1 MPTLTIQII
10 AKASSGASGTTRYS
24 RDLHR
29 MLGAHG
35 IAARL
40 SVPTPMPRSYAARR
54 VLRQAGVDLGAF
66 FGSYPLHA
74 PLPAEPATCY
84 HLTSQTLATLL
95 LCQSLPRPVVVSVLD
110 IIPYLVRHHPTL
122 NTLRHPLDRL
132 CYRLALRGLHR
143 ADLLIAISHD
153 TRRTLIEQLHL
164 DPQRIR
170 VVYPAVDGQHFRP
183 QPVPAAFY
191 QRYALTPDTTY
202 LLYVGSDDP
211 RKNLPTLLHA
221 FAQVQQQ
228 QPATCLLL
236 VGAAQFPGARAR
248 LQALAQS
255 LGIAAQVRWLDH
267 VPDADLPMMYNAST
281 VLVLPALYEGFGY
294 PLVEAMACGVPVVA
308 ANATALPEVVGD
320 AGILFDPARAD
331 TLADALVQVVRD
343 PVQAQR
349 MREAGLERAR
359 QFAPAYITP
368 QLVQVYTEAQG
379 YGVR

>member
-1 MPTLTIQII
+1 MPAVAVQLI
-10 AKASSGASGTTRYS
+10 AKAGSGASGTTRYS

-40 SVPTPMPRSYAARR
+40 SFPAPVPRSYAARR
-54 VLRQAGVDLGAF
+54 VLRWAGVDLGAF

-74 PLPAEPATCY
+74 PLPAEPAACY

-95 LCQSLPRPVVVSVLD
+95 LRQSLPRPVVVSVLD

-132 CYRLALRGLHR
+132 CYRLALRGLRR
-143 ADLLIAISHD
+143 ADLLIAISHH
-153 TRRTLIEQLHL
+153 TRRTLIEHLHL

-170 VVYPAVDGQHFRP
+170 VVYPAVDGQIFRP
-183 QPVPAAFY
+183 QPVPAACY
-191 QRYALTPDTTY
+191 RRYALDPTTRY

-221 FAQVQQQ
+221 FARVQQQ
-228 QPATCLLL
+228 HPDTCLLL
-236 VGAAQFPGARAR
+236 VGAAQFSRARAR
-248 LQALAQS
+248 LQALAHA

-267 VPDADLPMMYNAST
+267 VPDDDLPLVYNASA

-308 ANATALPEVVGD
+308 ADATALPEVVGG
-320 AGILFDPARAD
+320 AGILFDPAQANE
-331 TLADALVQVVRD
+331 LADALVQVVGD
-343 PVQAQR
+343 PVRAQR

-359 QFAPAYITP
+359 QFAPAGIVA
-368 QLVQVYTEAQG
+368 QLVQVYAEAQG
-379 YGVR
+379 YDAC